1 MKRPRD
7 ALENLLH
14 SSMGYPLPTEHECD
28 IKSSKQ
34 LRDFNTVSKN
44 TVIGGV
50 YWIQKNP
57 LENYDWLNMLELKP
71 HKNNLAPCAPKP
83 FSVCYEHPQKK
94 DWIGLPRFLGLSIF
108 GLPEKDLRVLG
119 KEMSKDISLREDA
132 SLHEYQETART
143 NSLITLEKWGGAT
156 IIADC
161 GAGKTLMGLSIALA
175 LKRKTLI
182 LCNRSFLMQQ
192 WKYDIC
198 GKEWTWS
205 NDNAI
210 SKTQSKLWRIK
221 CSKCKFILELSNDA
235 FDTLCTK
242 CNFAFLGDEKSWTI
256 EPRQGWMQNA
266 RVGWLQSSNEK
277 LHDYEEKDYVI
288 SSIESIS
295 QCNYSKDILS
305 QFGTIIIDE
314 MHHLGS
320 QTLSQVLPLLPSRYI
335 LGISATP
342 ERNDGLEHA
351 LYWLAGPTSFVWKRL
366 PSITGKLNT
375 VIVKKILFEDG
386 ERKEIIYKSGQ
397 MGFAQMITLL
407 SQDEKRNLLI
417 INLIKKS
424 IEEGRK
430 KVLIV
435 TSIVDH
441 AKFLC
446 ESLKEYKTCLV
457 YGGCKPNQL
466 TIAKSNLVNVVVATY
481 QFLEEGYDD
490 NTLDTLIMALPRSK
504 IQQVVGRCER
514 THENKLV
521 PIVYDIIDTFSV
533 FEAMG
538 WKRTKFYKSRGF
550 QIK

>member
-1 MKRPRD
+1 MKRNRD

-14 SSMGYPLPTEHECD
+14 NSMGYPLSKD
-28 IKSSKQ
+28 NKSS
-34 LRDFNTVSKN
+34 LRLKDFDTIISKN
-44 TVIGGV
+44 TVLGGV
-50 YWIQKNP
+50 YWIQKLPN
-57 LENYDWLNMLELKP
+57 ENYDWLDMLELKP

-83 FSVCYEHPQKK
+83 FSVCYAHPTKK
-94 DWIGLPRFLGLSIF
+94 DWIGLPRFLGLSMY
-108 GLPEKDLRVLG
+108 GLPEKDIRTLG
-119 KEMSKDISLREDA
+119 LEMSLIIQLRNDA
-132 SLHEYQETART
+132 KLHEYQETAKSNT
-143 NSLITLEKWGGAT
+143 LTTLEKWGGAT

-161 GAGKTLMGLSIALA
+161 GAGKTLMALSIALA

-205 NDNAI
+205 NDNSI
-210 SKTQSKLWRIK
+210 SKNQNKEWRIK
-221 CSKCKFILELSNDA
+221 CAKCKFTQHLSEDKFEKN
-235 FDTLCTK
+235 CTK
-242 CNFAFLGDEKSWTI
+242 CNFEFCVEDKSWTI
-256 EPRQGWMQNA
+256 EPKQGWINHS
-266 RVGWLQSSNEK
+266 RVGWLQSSDIK
-277 LHDYEEKDYVI
+277 KHDYIDKDFVI

-295 QCNYSKDILS
+295 QCNYSKDILL
-305 QFGTIIIDE
+305 QFGTVIIDE

-320 QTLSQVLPLLPSRYI
+320 LTLSQVLPLLPSRYI
-335 LGISATP
+335 IGISATP

-366 PSITGKLNT
+366 PSITGKSNT

-386 ERKEIIYKSGQ
+386 DQKQIIYKSGQ

-417 INLIKKS
+417 IDLIKKS

-441 AKFLC
+441 AKYLC
-446 ESLKEYKTCLV
+446 ESLKEFKTCLV

-521 PIVYDIIDTFSV
+521 PIVYDIVDTFSV

-538 WKRTKFYKSRGF
+538 WKRIKFYKSRGF
-550 QIK
+550 KIN

>member
-1 MKRPRD
+1 MKRNRD
-7 ALENLLH
+7 ALENLLY
-14 SSMGYPLPTEHECD
+14 SSLGYPLNEDHECD
-28 IKSSKQ
+28 IKSSIRLK
-34 LRDFNTVSKN
+34 DFNDNICKN
-44 TVIGGV
+44 TVLGGV
-50 YWIQKNP
+50 YWIQKLTN
-57 LENYDWLNMLELKP
+57 ENYDWLKMLELKP

-83 FSVCYEHPQKK
+83 FSVCYEHPTKK
-94 DWIGLPRFLGLSIF
+94 DWIGLPRFLGLSIY
-108 GLPEKDLRVLG
+108 GKPEKDIRTQGLELSSEIKLR
-119 KEMSKDISLREDA
+119 DDA
-132 SLHEYQETART
+132 ILHEYQLCART
-143 NSLITLEKWGGAT
+143 NTLKTLDKWGGAT

-205 NDNAI
+205 NDNSL
-210 SKTQSKLWRIK
+210 SKTKEWRIK
-221 CSKCKFILELSNDA
+221 CAKCKFMQYLSEDN
-235 FDTLCTK
+235 FEKNCTK
-242 CNFAFLGDEKSWTI
+242 CNFEFCMEDKSWTI
-256 EPRQGWMQNA
+256 EPKLGWMDHA
-266 RVGWLQSSNEK
+266 RVGWLQSSDIK
-277 LHDYEEKDYVI
+277 KHDYVDKDFVI
-288 SSIESIS
+288 SSIESVS

-320 QTLSQVLPLLPSRYI
+320 LTLSQVLPLLPSRYI

-366 PSITGKLNT
+366 PSITGKSNT

-417 INLIKKS
+417 IDLIKKS
-424 IEEGRK
+424 IDEGRK

-446 ESLKEYKTCLV
+446 ESLKDYKVSLV

-521 PIVYDIIDTFSV
+521 PIVYDIVDTFSV

-550 QIK
+550 KIN